1 MLASI
6 TPLGERGR
14 GRRWRV
20 TAALYIVSS
29 SVGGATIGAL
39 LGLLG
44 TSLVAVPAQARL
56 AALAVLVALG
66 IAVDLGAFGI
76 ALPSPRRQVD
86 EEWLTRY
93 RGWVVGVGF
102 GAQLGAGIVTVVTS
116 STTYACLAAAILSGR
131 PLAGAAIGGT
141 FGIVRGTAL
150 LLVAGVRTPE
160 RLGLVDRALRRFDAP
175 TNRAT
180 LAAQAALAIGAGAFA
195 VAAR

>member
-1 MLASI
+1 MLGSI

-14 GRRWRV
+14 GRRWHV

-29 SVGGATIGAL
+29 FVGGAAVGAV
-39 LGLLG
+39 LGLAG
-44 TSLVAVPAQARL
+44 VPVAPVPAAARL
-56 AALAVLVALG
+56 AVLGAIVALG
-66 IAVDLGAFGI
+66 IAVDRHAFGF

-102 GAQLGAGIVTVVTS
+102 GVQLGVGIVTVVTS
-116 STTYACLAAAILSGR
+116 STTYACLVAAFVSAR

-141 FGIVRGTAL
+141 FGLVRGTAL
-150 LLVAGVRTPE
+150 LLVAGVRSPE
-160 RLGLVDRALRRFDAP
+160 RLGLVDRAVRRFDAP
-175 TNRAT
+175 AARAT
-180 LAAQAALAIGAGAFA
+180 LAAQAVLAIAAAAFA

>member
-1 MLASI
+1 MLGSI

-20 TAALYIVSS
+20 TAALYIASS
-29 SVGGATIGAL
+29 FVGGATIGAV
-39 LGLLG
+39 LGFAGLPLA
-44 TSLVAVPAQARL
+44 AVPAAARL
-56 AALAVLVALG
+56 AALGALVALG
-66 IAVDLGAFGI
+66 IGFDRRAFGI

-116 STTYACLAAAILSGR
+116 STTYACLAAALLSSR

-141 FGIVRGTAL
+141 FGLVRGTAL
-150 LLVAGVRTPE
+150 LLVAGIRTPE
-160 RLGLVDRALRRFDAP
+160 RLGLVDRSLRRFDAP
-175 TNRAT
+175 AARAT
-180 LAAQAALAIGAGAFA
+180 LAAQAVLAVGAAAFA